1 MSKLFTKDQAMHLSD
16 RYDDIIK
23 EGKRTIVAKD
33 VFVMP
38 DKRKQKLKF
47 ECVNTVRKVE
57 IHFRKDGETCKKW
70 AREVHA
76 AINYVADR
84 QVYDYS
90 YE

>member
-1 MSKLFTKDQAMHLSD
+1 MSKFTEDQAMSLSY
-16 RYDDIIK
+16 RYTNIIK
-23 EGKRTIVAKD
+23 GGNRTIVAED

-38 DKRKQKLKF
+38 DKKRQKLKF

-57 IHFRKDGETCKKW
+57 IHFRKDGEEFLKW

-84 QVYDYS
+84 QVYDYR

>member
-1 MSKLFTKDQAMHLSD
+1 MSKFTAYQAERLSD

-23 EGKRTIVAKD
+23 KGMRTMLDND
-33 VFVMP
+33 VFVTP
-38 DKRKQKLKF
+38 DKKRQKLKF
-47 ECVNTVRKVE
+47 ECVHTIRKVE
-57 IHFRKDGETCKKW
+57 IHFHKDGEKFLKW

-84 QVYDYS
+84 QVYDYR